1 MEYPQRSI
9 LRQKPQLKSCTKK
22 SQMTEEFPKVSK
34 RESTRNMLY
43 YVLTYEVQDG
53 DQGTNGVVVWS
64 LSMSDSL

>member
-1 MEYPQRSI
+1 MEYPQRSV

-43 YVLTYEVQDG
+43 FVLTYEVQDS
-53 DQGTNGVVVWS
+53 DQ
-64 LSMSDSL
+64 